1 MRKTETKTL
10 GEVIR
15 EYLKLSPVD
24 KKYKEYKLIMSW
36 ETLLGKTIANS
47 TTNLYIKDGK
57 LFVYLKSSVI
67 RNELFMIRGEILQ
80 KLNENAGEELISEIV
95 LR

>member
-1 MRKTETKTL
+1 MRKTETKTI

-24 KKYKEYKLIMSW
+24 KKYKEYKLIRSW
-36 ETLLGKTIANS
+36 ETLLGKTIASS
-47 TTNLYIKDGK
+47 TTNMYIKDKK

-67 RNELFMIRGEILQ
+67 RNELFMIRGEIVQ
-80 KLNENAGEELISEIV
+80 KLNDNAGEELISEIV
-95 LR
+95 LK